1 VAALLLALCA
11 AAAGGGNLL
20 ANSGFEELAGER
32 PARWDVFVAPFP
44 ATRGETPE
52 AASASVSQTAAE
64 GAHAVTLR
72 NPQAYPT
79 EPYNNWSQNVL
90 VPLSGKT
97 VELSGRIKT
106 EDAEGGAGL
115 WVQCWKKNP
124 LRVIAIANTAVEYPI
139 YGSVDW
145 TEVKASI
152 EVPAEA
158 ELLTVRCVLKGA
170 GQAWFDE
177 ISLNEPAK
185 PEPEFAAASAEAK
198 PEAMASADPATPAA
212 DKPEATPEAAKA
224 PAGDGVEQEFDRLRE
239 ANMMLAEA
247 LEAVR
252 EDNRRLLEDL
262 LALRENMRQLQ
273 DALGSGAEEAAPE
286 FIPPLVPRD
295 FDDIPAP

>member
-20 ANSGFEELAGER
+20 ANSSFEELAGER

-90 VPLSGKT
+90 VPLAGKK

-124 LRVIAIANTAVEYPI
+124 LRVIAIANTAVEYPL
-139 YGSVDW
+139 YGTVDW
-145 TEVKASI
+145 SEVKASI
-152 EVPAEA
+152 AVPAEA

-177 ISLNEPAK
+177 ISLSEPAT
-185 PEPEFAAASAEAK
+185 PEPEMAAAETSA
-198 PEAMASADPATPAA
+198 PAEG
-212 DKPEATPEAAKA
+212 KPEATPEAPKA
-224 PAGDGVEQEFDRLRE
+224 AAVDGVEQEFDRLRE

-273 DALGSGAEEAAPE
+273 DALGSGVEEAATE

>member
-11 AAAGGGNLL
+11 AAVGGGNLL
-20 ANSGFEELAGER
+20 ANGGFEELAGER

-44 ATRGETPE
+44 AERGETPE
-52 AASASVSQTAAE
+52 AASASVSQTAAA
-64 GAHAVTLR
+64 GTLAVTLR
-72 NPQAYPT
+72 NPLAYPT

-90 VPLSGKT
+90 VPLGGKT

-115 WVQCWKKNP
+115 WVQCWRKNP
-124 LRVIAIANTAVEYPI
+124 LRVIAIANTAVAYPL
-139 YGSVDW
+139 YGTVDW
-145 TEVKASI
+145 SEVKAGLT
-152 EVPAEA
+152 VPAEA

-177 ISLNEPAK
+177 ISL
-185 PEPEFAAASAEAK
+185 SEA
-198 PEAMASADPATPAA
+198 
-212 DKPEATPEAAKA
+212 ATPEPVVAAATAA
-224 PAGDGVEQEFDRLRE
+224 PAVETAEGPTEAPKAAAVDGVEQEFDRLRE

-273 DALGSGAEEAAPE
+273 EALGAGGEAASTE

-295 FDDIPAP
+295 FDEPAAP